1 MKFPYIQFQ
10 KKFSPIVPIRLR
22 HRNKEWTEF
31 KAYVDSGASYS
42 IFRAEITD
50 ILGLRLEKGEKIYV
64 TVGDGSLIPVYLHQ
78 ITVQLAEETFS
89 AAIGFSRQLGIGFNI
104 IGRKDIFEKFKV
116 CFNEKEK
123 IVEFI
128 KS

>member
-1 MKFPYIQFQ
+1 MFP
-10 KKFSPIVPIRLR
+10 SSSST
-22 HRNKEWTEF
+22 ETEF